1 MRFPF
6 IGPAY
11 KVRATT
17 LAAEQCINLYP
28 ELGNGT
34 SKNVMCLLGTPGKRL
49 WLNFPGGAV
58 RGMMRVNAANA
69 LVVSTTTS
77 TASPTLGVSTLL
89 GTITAGTTPVCM
101 ASNGATVMIAAG
113 ATGYYVN
120 IAGWTLSQIVDPDFL
135 GADFV
140 GYLDG
145 YFVFNQPGTQKFQ
158 ITNLLSTNIDPLDF
172 ASAEGAPDLLL
183 SLLIDHREVWLFGE
197 TSTEVFWNSG
207 NSEFPIERIN
217 GAFMEHGIA
226 AKYSAAK
233 MDNTVYW
240 LGYDD
245 NGQGIV
251 VRATGYDPQRC
262 SDHGV
267 EYAIS
272 QMSRIDDAVAYTY
285 QQEGH
290 FFYVLTFPTAQQTWV
305 LDSTTGLWHQ
315 RAHRN
320 TSTADYERDRAMSRM
335 NFAGKVLVGDHA
347 NGNVYQLDLNYFTD
361 NGDPLPRVRTTAYLS
376 DQDYRDQFFQWFQ
389 LDMEAG
395 IGLAGADGDY
405 GVDPQVVLQWSDDGG
420 QTWSN
425 EHTASAGRI
434 GERKTRVRWRRLG
447 RSRARIFRVI
457 ITDPVKVAMVSAG
470 VGVVVGNK

>member
-11 KVRATT
+11 KVRAVT

-28 ELGNGT
+28 EFGNAT

-58 RGMMRVNAANA
+58 RGLLRVNPTNA
-69 LVVSTTTS
+69 LVVSNDRVYRVTS
-77 TASPTLGVSTLL
+77 GGVSTLL
-89 GTITAGTTPVCM
+89 GTITGGTTPVSM
-101 ASNGATVMIAAG
+101 ASNGTTVMIAAG
-113 ATGYYVN
+113 SLGYYVD
-120 IAGWTLSQIVDPDFL
+120 IATWALIQITDPDFL

-145 YFVFNQPGTQKFQ
+145 YFVFNQPGTQRFQ
-158 ITNLLSTNIDPLDF
+158 ISDLLSISINPLDF
-172 ASAEGAPDLLL
+172 ASAEGAPDLLVA
-183 SLLIDHREVWLFGE
+183 LLIDHREVWLFGE

-207 NSEFPIERIN
+207 NPDFPIERIN

-267 EYAIS
+267 EYAMS

-290 FFYVLTFPTAQQTWV
+290 FFYVLSFPTAQQTWV
-305 LDSTTGLWHQ
+305 LDSTTGMWHQ
-315 RAHRN
+315 RAYRN
-320 TSTADYERDRAMSRM
+320 TDTGVYERDRSMSRM
-335 NFAGKVLVGDHA
+335 NFAGKVLVGDHT

-361 NGDPLPRVRTTAYLS
+361 NGDPLPRVRATAYIA
-376 DQDYRDQFFQWFQ
+376 DQDYKEQFFQWLQ
-389 LDMEAG
+389 VDMEAG
-395 IGLAGADGDY
+395 VGLTGADGAP
-405 GVDPQVVLQWSDDGG
+405 GVDPQAVLQWSDDGG

-425 EHTASAGRI
+425 EHTAKAGKI
-434 GERKTRVRWRRLG
+434 GERRTRVRWRRLG
-447 RSRARIFRVI
+447 RSRARIFRVT
-457 ITDPVKVAMVSAG
+457 ITDPVKVALVSAA
-470 VGVVVGNK
+470 VGAVVGSK